1 MKEAFYCS
9 IQSQRKPKTGH
20 DKSVRDYNYPCLISR
35 WLDFLS
41 SFWQGQ
47 SVKNVSIYI
56 YIYIYTL
63 FNNKQYTCKVIIL
76 GTNISN

>member
-9 IQSQRKPKTGH
+9 IQSQRKPETGH
-20 DKSVRDYNYPCLISR
+20 CKSVRDYNYPCLISR

-47 SVKNVSIYI
+47 SVKRKM
-56 YIYIYTL
+56 
-63 FNNKQYTCKVIIL
+63 FDNKQYACKVIIL